1 MNIDRRTAIAG
12 AALALAG
19 VPWLPGCAKR
29 PVGIGFLGGLT
40 GPASDLGVAGRDGVQ
55 LAIEQANAAGGLN
68 GQPIGLVEV
77 DDRQHADSLPMAAE
91 RLKTEG
97 VEAVVGPMTSSIAA
111 HWIPLANQAKL
122 LTVSPTVT
130 STDFSGQDDHFF
142 RVCSSTRDYA
152 SIAAEHHVRQGGW
165 KRYVLLR
172 DDSNAAYTRS
182 WSEHFAT
189 ALNSLGAE
197 VVHQQVYRLGN
208 RTESLAPFLQ
218 MALAYQPDALM
229 VVANAIDTANFAQL
243 LRKENKTLPML
254 SAEWAATE
262 QLIELGGRAVQGLH
276 VAQYFDRQGQQP
288 VFVAFRQA
296 FMARYGRQPGFAEV
310 GAFDATGVVLQ
321 AIRQRQGNETLRDA
335 VRRIRPFDGLQQ
347 NIVFDDYGDAS
358 RKLYITRIENGRYV
372 VAS

>member
-12 AALALAG
+12 GLALATL
-19 VPWLPGCAKR
+19 PWLPGCAKR
-29 PVGIGFLGGLT
+29 PVSIGFLGGLT

-77 DDRQHADSLPMAAE
+77 DDRQQADSMPVAAQRMQAE
-91 RLKTEG
+91 E
-97 VEAVVGPMTSSIAA
+97 VAAVIGPMTSSMAA
-111 HWIPLANQAKL
+111 HWIPLANQAGL

-142 RVCSSTRDYA
+142 RVCSTTRDYA
-152 SIAAEHHVRQGGW
+152 SISAEHHVRQGGW
-165 KRYVLLR
+165 KRYAVVR

-182 WSEHFAT
+182 WAEHFAT
-189 ALNSLGAE
+189 ALNGLGAE
-197 VVHQQVYRLGN
+197 VVHQQVYRLGSQS
-208 RTESLAPFLQ
+208 ESLAPFLQ
-218 MALAYQPDALM
+218 MALAYKPDALV
-229 VVANAIDTANFAQL
+229 VVANAIDTANIAQL

-310 GAFDATGVVLQ
+310 GAFDATSVVLQ

-347 NIVFDDYGDAS
+347 SIVFDNYGDAS
-358 RKLYITRIENGRYV
+358 RKLYITRIENGRYM